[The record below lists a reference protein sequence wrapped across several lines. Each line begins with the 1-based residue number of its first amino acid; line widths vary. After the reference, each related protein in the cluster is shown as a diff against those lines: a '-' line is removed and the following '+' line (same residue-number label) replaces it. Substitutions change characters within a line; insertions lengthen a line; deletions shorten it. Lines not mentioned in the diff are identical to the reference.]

1 MTPSLRLS
9 IVKHCRVSDGGTVL
23 SPCHR
28 PIISILALT
37 YLRLDLRKAA
47 LKRSDE
53 MTEMSALIC
62 GGVGDRTKDRT
73 EERK

>member
-1 MTPSLRLS
+1 M
-9 IVKHCRVSDGGTVL
+9 VVL

-37 YLRLDLRKAA
+37 SFFASYLRLDLCKAA
-47 LKRSDE
+47 LKRSNE